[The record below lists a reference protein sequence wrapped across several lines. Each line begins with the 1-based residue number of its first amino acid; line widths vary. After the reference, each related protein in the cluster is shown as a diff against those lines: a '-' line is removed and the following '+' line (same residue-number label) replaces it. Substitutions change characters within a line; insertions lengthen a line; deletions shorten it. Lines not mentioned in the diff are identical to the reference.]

1 MSWARLHDGA
11 NENQKQLDA
20 GADACWLWA
29 CGLMYAN
36 RQVKRTGFIPAAVI
50 GMLYPFKNPQKLAAK
65 LVDVGLWEKA
75 PGGFQIHDYQTWNK
89 TKEQV
94 EHEKAEARRRAAES
108 YDRRKLNSAPT
119 SALSSAIA
127 EVPPQRSDSAGV
139 VVVVASD
146 SSGDPEAT
154 TDLDTARDL
163 VERAAKVLKNPYD
176 GEFLQPSQWPE
187 VRQIAESWSFGEPI
201 RLGNSPKSDSD
212 LRAIL
217 EAIAA
222 ENPVSELVRA
232 GSLAS
237 GSEYFTKPERRHP
250 GAFTAAVIRRLL
262 AAPRA
267 PTLADPS
274 FAAAAAQRQMRETF
288 GNQP

>member
-20 GADACWLWA
+20 GAEACWLWA

-36 RQVKRTGFIPAAVI
+36 RQVKRNGFIPAAVV
-50 GMLYPFKNPQKLAAK
+50 GMLYPFKSPQKLAAK
-65 LVDVGLWEKA
+65 LVSVGLWEKA

-94 EHEKAEARRRAAES
+94 EHEKSEARRRAAES
-108 YDRRKLNSAPT
+108 YDRRKQNSAPP
-119 SALSSAIA
+119 SALSSAPA
-127 EVPPQRSDSAGV
+127 EVPPQKSDSAGV
-139 VVVVASD
+139 VVVLASD
-146 SSGDPEAT
+146 PSGDPRAT
-154 TDLDTARDL
+154 TDQDTARDL
-163 VERAAKVLKNPYD
+163 VAEARKVLKNPYD
-176 GEFLQPSQWPE
+176 GEYSQPSQWPE
-187 VRQIAESWSFGEPI
+187 VRQIAAAWSFGEPI

-222 ENPVSELVRA
+222 ENPVPELVRA

-237 GSEYFTKPERRHP
+237 GSDYFAKPERRHP

-262 AAPRA
+262 AAPKPSA
-267 PTLADPS
+267 PADPD
-274 FAAAAAQRQMRETF
+274 FAAAAAERQIRETY
-288 GNQP
+288 GDQP